1 MPHQH
6 GQGPAPQGPQ
16 PLPGVDAI
24 IAVGS
29 GKGGVGKTTLSV
41 NLAVALAKMGHK
53 VGLLDA
59 DVYGPNVPLML
70 GVNDQP
76 RMVGENRIEPIEAFG
91 LKVISV
97 GFLNPGDK
105 PIIWRG
111 PMLHQIVRQF
121 LGLVEWG
128 QLDYLI
134 VDLPPGTGD
143 IALSLVQTVP
153 LTGAVVVSTPS
164 DVSLQD
170 ARKAIEM
177 FRQMKVDVVGVVE
190 NMSYFVCPHCQHEVD
205 IFSRGGAE
213 KMAAAVWGV
222 VPGQHRTRPGS
233 PQVRRRRQAGGARR
247 RELAARQ
254 VDLRIR
260 AESSSAR
267 RGDQGQRAGQ
277 RDSDPVVIRAYN
289 LVILSGAFGREGP
302 MQLAAECTD
311 PSRKTAAQD
320 GKVAFESRQL
330 PSCLR
335 LAILQNQLRHHL
347 PDRRAVLEAVP
358 EPPPT
363 IQTFSIAGCR
373 SIMKWLSG
381 VCSYWQTRVSIS
393 GASFRAGKRKPTY
406 SRMSLRV
413 SGLTTRSPS
422 VGSNAG
428 PRVSSAILN
437 PRRSLPGMP

>member
-6 GQGPAPQGPQ
+6 GPGSAPQGPQ

-29 GKGGVGKTTLSV
+29 GKGGVGKTTLAV
-41 NLAVALAKMGHK
+41 NLAVALAGMGHK

-70 GVNDQP
+70 GANAQP

-91 LKVISV
+91 LRVISV

-121 LGLVEWG
+121 LGMVEWG
-128 QLDYLI
+128 QLDYMV

-153 LTGAVVVSTPS
+153 LTGAIVVSTPS

-177 FRQMKVDVVGVVE
+177 FRQMKVDIVGVVE

-213 KMAAAVWGV
+213 KMAAQFGV
-222 VPGQHRTRPGS
+222 SFLGNIELDPE
-233 PQVRRRRQAGGARR
+233 VRKSGDGGK
-247 RELAARQ
+247 
-254 VDLRIR
+254 
-260 AESSSAR
+260 
-267 RGDQGQRAGQ
+267 
-277 RDSDPVVIRAYN
+277 PVVLEGENSPHAKSIYGFARNVVARVN
-289 LVILSGAFGREGP
+289 EIKASAPASVIS
-302 MQLAAECTD
+302 
-311 PSRKTAAQD
+311 
-320 GKVAFESRQL
+320 
-330 PSCLR
+330 
-335 LAILQNQLRHHL
+335 
-347 PDRRAVLEAVP
+347 
-358 EPPPT
+358 
-363 IQTFSIAGCR
+363 IQ
-373 SIMKWLSG
+373 
-381 VCSYWQTRVSIS
+381 
-393 GASFRAGKRKPTY
+393 
-406 SRMSLRV
+406 
-413 SGLTTRSPS
+413 
-422 VGSNAG
+422 
-428 PRVSSAILN
+428 
-437 PRRSLPGMP
+437 